1 MLSGGEDF
9 CFSFLVSAVYFPMAI
24 GCEFRMSGFKDGGG
38 VWFFFFQLPK
48 NQNYKT
54 KSWQSF
60 FLDNHFY
67 PCK

>member
-38 VWFFFFQLPK
+38 VWFFFSTP
-48 NQNYKT
+48 
-54 KSWQSF
+54 
-60 FLDNHFY
+60 
-67 PCK
+67 